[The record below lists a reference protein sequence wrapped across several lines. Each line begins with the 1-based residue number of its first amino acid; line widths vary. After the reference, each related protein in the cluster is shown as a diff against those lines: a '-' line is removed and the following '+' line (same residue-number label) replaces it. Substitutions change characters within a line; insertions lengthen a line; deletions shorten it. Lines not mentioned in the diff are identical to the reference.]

1 MVTPDGR
8 ICRSHP
14 PQGRSRETPR
24 SRRVG
29 DGVVSGDAVGM
40 FSPPR
45 LCVAR
50 VPFSAI
56 SSSSSPVRISAR
68 RTAARSWLQSPGNHR
83 YRRGGMAGSGSE
95 FLEGFRSVLAACRT
109 WLPQWLIG
117 GDRRAVRCGSDT
129 FSANSAVFLRL
140 FPYCRRSAAM
150 RFRFH
155 ARHTRVHSFWT
166 WASPRARN
174 WRNPSTDLMIPN
186 TGSTLCLRS
195 A

>member
-1 MVTPDGR
+1 MFMRYHDNLKTKSNKRASAVIEYSFMILIFVVAVGWVLYYFKGAICGR
-8 ICRSHP
+8 WKESLEGCMAHGSH
-14 PQGRSRETPR
+14 
-24 SRRVG
+24 
-29 DGVVSGDAVGM
+29 DGVG
-40 FSPPR
+40 
-45 LCVAR
+45 
-50 VPFSAI
+50 
-56 SSSSSPVRISAR
+56 
-68 RTAARSWLQSPGNHR
+68 
-83 YRRGGMAGSGSE
+83 
-95 FLEGFRSVLAACRT
+95 
-109 WLPQWLIG
+109 WLIG

-186 TGSTLCLRS
+186 TGSTLCLRG